1 MDIYNLSDRLELDDN
16 VTMVYRKSLLYLVS
30 RSYEDDPRPA
40 PLLGMQVVARSL
52 GANLHNLEIH
62 VSDGPMPQS
71 KRSHSNSHGGFDNDP
86 LTMNS
91 VLTRVL
97 GRKPVQPFTSASLKY

>member
-1 MDIYNLSDRLELDDN
+1 
-16 VTMVYRKSLLYLVS
+16 MVYRKLAVPVS
-30 RSYEDDPRPA
+30 RSYEDDLRQNCCSACRPSK
-40 PLLGMQVVARSL
+40 SL
-52 GANLHNLEIH
+52 GANLPNLEIH

-97 GRKPVQPFTSASLKY
+97 GRKPVQPFTAASLKY